1 MIVFENAPWTV
12 IVAVVVGLAGVGLWI
27 VSWFLPR
34 GSIRQRRL
42 SDFGSVLIFGGM
54 LVRYAAVG
62 GPRNGL
68 EWMLCVLAVVFLA
81 LALWNLFRTHDQRP
95 R

>member
-1 MIVFENAPWTV
+1 MIAFESQPWPV
-12 IVAVVVGLAGVGLWI
+12 VVAVVVGLAGVALWI

-34 GSIRQRRL
+34 GSLRQRRL

-62 GPRNGL
+62 GPGNAL
-68 EWMLCVLAVVFLA
+68 EWMLCGLAVVFLA
-81 LALWNLFRTHDQRP
+81 AALWNLIRTHDQRP

>member
-1 MIVFENAPWTV
+1 MITLESQPWP
-12 IVAVVVGLAGVGLWI
+12 VVVAIVVGMVGIALWI
-27 VSWFLPR
+27 VSWFMPR
-34 GSIRQRRL
+34 GTIKQRRL

-54 LVRYAAVG
+54 LVRYAAIG
-62 GPRNGL
+62 GPRNAL
-68 EWMLCVLAVVFLA
+68 EWLLAALAVVFLG